1 MSSDKYYAG
10 RNTDYTKETGD
21 IICERIADGES
32 LRKICLDDDMPSK
45 ASVFR
50 WLYEQEAFRDQYARA
65 REEQTET
72 FADEMTD
79 IADEHGTKTVIN
91 VDGEEVIVAY
101 DSVAVA
107 RNKLRVDTRKWIMA
121 KVKPKKYGEKVMLAD
136 SEGNNLP
143 APQFII
149 TPVTVKPE

>member
-1 MSSDKYYAG
+1 MPRQS
-10 RNTDYTKETGD
+10 DYTKETAD

-32 LRKICLDDDMPSK
+32 LRKICLDDNMPSK
-45 ASVFR
+45 AAVFR

-79 IADEHGTKTVIN
+79 IADEHGTKRIVNT
-91 VDGEEVIVAY
+91 DGEEVEVAY

-149 TPVTVKPE
+149 QPVAARSDE